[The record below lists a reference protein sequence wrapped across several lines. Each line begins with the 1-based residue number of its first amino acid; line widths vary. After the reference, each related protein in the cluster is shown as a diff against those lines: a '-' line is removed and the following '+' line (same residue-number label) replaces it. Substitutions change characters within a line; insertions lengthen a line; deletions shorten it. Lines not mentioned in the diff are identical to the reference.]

1 MALLVLK
8 FGGTSVASVEAIL
21 HVANK
26 VKALKEEGNRLAVV
40 VSAMSGET
48 NRLLDLASKFKVEKG
63 KAVDFV
69 LATGEQVSVGLLCSA
84 LESIGVQSYPM
95 AGWQVPVQTDN
106 SFGKAKIT
114 EIAPHNI
121 TNLLDEGVVVITG
134 FQGVD
139 RDNNITTLGR
149 GGSDT
154 SAVAIA
160 AAINADECRIYTDV
174 CGVYTTD
181 PRVVSDARKL
191 DVITYEEML
200 ELAGLGAKVLQ
211 IRAVEFARNYNV
223 KLRVLSTFEEDSGTL
238 IIDEEEGMGMEQA
251 LISGITLQKNEAR
264 IMVSNVPDRP
274 GIAAD
279 ILGPV
284 AEKNIEVDMI
294 VQNIGSNGIA
304 DFTFTVPKLDFDETV
319 MILKN
324 LSSQLGG
331 CIITGD
337 DTIVKLSIVGVGM
350 RSHAG
355 IASKMFSVL
364 AAENINIKM
373 ISTSEIK
380 ISVVIEE
387 KYAELAVR
395 CLHTAFE
402 LEKTISGKNDLEVD

>member
-1 MALLVLK
+1 MASLVLK
-8 FGGTSVASVEAIL
+8 FGGTSVGSVEAISL
-21 HVANK
+21 VADK
-26 VKALKEEGNRLAVV
+26 VKKLKEEGNRLAVV

-48 NRLLDLASKFKVEKG
+48 NRLLDLASKFNAEKG
-63 KAVDFV
+63 KAVDFL
-69 LATGEQVSVGLLCSA
+69 LATGEQVSVALLCSA
-84 LESIGVQSYPM
+84 LESLGVKSYPM

-114 EIAPHNI
+114 EIAPDNI
-121 TNLLDEGVVVITG
+121 VNLMGEGVVVITG

-139 RDNNITTLGR
+139 QNNNITTLGR

-160 AAINADECRIYTDV
+160 AAISADECRIYTDV
-174 CGVYTTD
+174 RGVYTTD

-211 IRAVEFARNYNV
+211 IRAVEFARNFNV
-223 KLRVLSTFEEDSGTL
+223 KLRVLSTFDEDSGTL

-251 LISGITLQKNEAR
+251 LISGITLKKNEAQ

-304 DFTFTVPKLDFDETV
+304 DFTFTVPKLDFGETM

-324 LSSQLGG
+324 LSNQLGG
-331 CIITGD
+331 CIISGD
-337 DTIVKLSIVGVGM
+337 DKIVKLSIVGVGM

-387 KYAELAVR
+387 KYGELAVR

-402 LEKTISGKNDLEVD
+402 LQSMVSK

>member
-1 MALLVLK
+1 MASLVLK
-8 FGGTSVASVEAIL
+8 FGGTSVGSVEAISL
-21 HVANK
+21 VADK
-26 VKALKEEGNRLAVV
+26 VKKLKEEGNRLAVV

-48 NRLLDLASKFKVEKG
+48 NRLLDLASKFNAEKG
-63 KAVDFV
+63 KAVDFL
-69 LATGEQVSVGLLCSA
+69 LATGEQVSVALLCSA
-84 LESIGVQSYPM
+84 LESLGVKSYPM

-114 EIAPHNI
+114 EIAPDNI
-121 TNLLDEGVVVITG
+121 VNLMGEGVVVITG

-139 RDNNITTLGR
+139 QNNNITTLGR

-160 AAINADECRIYTDV
+160 AAISADECRIYTDV
-174 CGVYTTD
+174 RGVYTTD

-211 IRAVEFARNYNV
+211 IRAVEFARNFNV
-223 KLRVLSTFEEDSGTL
+223 KLRVLSTFDEDSGTL

-251 LISGITLQKNEAR
+251 LISGITLKKNEAQ

-304 DFTFTVPKLDFDETV
+304 DFTFTVPKLDFGET
-319 MILKN
+319 MMTLKN
-324 LSSQLGG
+324 LSNQLGG
-331 CIITGD
+331 CIISGD
-337 DTIVKLSIVGVGM
+337 DKIVKLSIVGVGM

-387 KYAELAVR
+387 KYGELAVR

-402 LEKTISGKNDLEVD
+402 LQSMVSK

>member
-26 VKALKEEGNRLAVV
+26 VKALREKGNRLAVV

-63 KAVDFV
+63 KSVDFV

-84 LESIGVQSYPM
+84 LESIGVESCPM

-121 TNLLDEGVVVITG
+121 KNLLDEGVVVITG

-139 RDNNITTLGR
+139 RNNNITTLGR

-160 AAINADECRIYTDV
+160 AAISADECRIYTDV

-181 PRVVSDARKL
+181 PRIVSDARKL

-251 LISGITLQKNEAR
+251 LISGITLQKNEAQ

-402 LEKTISGKNDLEVD
+402 LEKAISGKNDLEVD

>member
-1 MALLVLK
+1 MASLVLK
-8 FGGTSVASVEAIL
+8 FGGTSVGSAEAIL
-21 HVANK
+21 LVADK
-26 VKALKEEGNRLAVV
+26 VKKLKEEGNSLAVV

-48 NRLLDLASKFKVEKG
+48 NRLLDLANKFKAEKG
-63 KAVDFV
+63 KAVDFL
-69 LATGEQVSVGLLCSA
+69 LATGEQVSVALLCSA
-84 LESIGVQSYPM
+84 LESLGVICHPM
-95 AGWQVPVQTDN
+95 AGWQVPIQTDN

-114 EIAPHNI
+114 EITPDNI
-121 TNLLDEGVVVITG
+121 VNLMDDGVVVITG

-139 RDNNITTLGR
+139 QSNNITTLGR

-160 AAINADECRIYTDV
+160 AAIGADECRIYTDV
-174 CGVYTTD
+174 RGVFTTD
-181 PRVVSDARKL
+181 PRIVSDARKL

-223 KLRVLSTFEEDSGTL
+223 KLRVLSTFNEDPGTL

-251 LISGITLQKNEAR
+251 LISGITLKKNEAQ
-264 IMVSNVPDRP
+264 IMLSNVPDRP

-319 MILKN
+319 MILNN
-324 LSSQLGG
+324 LSNQLGG
-331 CIITGD
+331 SIISGD
-337 DTIVKLSIVGVGM
+337 DKIVKLSIVGVGM

-387 KYAELAVR
+387 KYGELAVR

-402 LEKTISGKNDLEVD
+402 LQSTISK

>member
-1 MALLVLK
+1 MSSLVLK
-8 FGGTSVASVEAIL
+8 FGGTSVGSIKAISF
-21 HVANK
+21 VAEK
-26 VKALKEEGNRLAVV
+26 IKKLKKNGARLVV
-40 VSAMSGET
+40 IVSAMSGET
-48 NRLLDLASKFKVEKG
+48 NRLLGMAKEYNSEKG
-63 KAVDFV
+63 RVVDF
-69 LATGEQVSVGLLCSA
+69 LLSTGEQVSVALLCSA
-84 LESIGVQSYPM
+84 LQSLGVKAFPM
-95 AGWQVPVQTDN
+95 AGWQVPIITD
-106 SFGKAKIT
+106 SSYGRARILDIKPDKIKKLMDT
-114 EIAPHNI
+114 
-121 TNLLDEGVVVITG
+121 DVVVIAG

-139 RDNNITTLGR
+139 ENKNITTLGR

-160 AAINADECRIYTDV
+160 AALGVDECRIYTDV
-174 CGVYTTD
+174 QGVFTTD
-181 PRVVSDARKL
+181 PRIVSDARKL

-223 KLRVLSTFEEDSGTL
+223 KLRVLSTFEEDCGTL
-238 IIDEEEGMGMEQA
+238 ITDEEEIMSMEQA
-251 LISGITLQKNEAR
+251 IISGITLKKNEAQ

-304 DFTFTVPKLDFDETV
+304 DFTFTVPKNDYEETKS
-319 MILKN
+319 ILSN
-324 LSSQLGG
+324 LSNQLGSSV
-331 CIITGD
+331 ISGD
-337 DTIVKLSIVGVGM
+337 NKIVKLSIVGVGM

-364 AAENINIKM
+364 ATENINIKM

-387 KYAELAVR
+387 KYGELAVR
-395 CLHTAFE
+395 SLHSAFE
-402 LEKTISGKNDLEVD
+402 LQDLTS